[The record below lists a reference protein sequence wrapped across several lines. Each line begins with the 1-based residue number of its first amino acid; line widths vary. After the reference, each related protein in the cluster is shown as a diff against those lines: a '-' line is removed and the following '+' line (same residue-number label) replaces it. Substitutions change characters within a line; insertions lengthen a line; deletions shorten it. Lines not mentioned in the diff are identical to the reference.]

1 MQTRLLLLG
10 EDEKD
15 FVPKEKKKKKV
26 RLIKEKR
33 EEPKQ
38 LNNVFVRVKNFRI
51 SIRCASLLSS
61 SMMRAII

>member
-15 FVPKEKKKKKV
+15 FVPKEKKKKV

-33 EEPKQ
+33 EKPKQ